1 MLRFRIVNLNKR
13 EKLPPPRVA
22 NKLTMSK
29 IGMYFK
35 DSYSELVHKVSW
47 PTWSQLQNSAII
59 VMVASVI
66 FAIVIF
72 AMDITFRN
80 LMEFLYKALY

>member
-1 MLRFRIVNLNKR
+1 
-13 EKLPPPRVA
+13 
-22 NKLTMSK
+22 MSK
-29 IGMYFK
+29 IGMYLK

-47 PTWSQLQNSAII
+47 PTWGQLQNSAII

-72 AMDITFRN
+72 AMDFTFRN

>member
-1 MLRFRIVNLNKR
+1 
-13 EKLPPPRVA
+13 
-22 NKLTMSK
+22 MSK

-47 PTWSQLQNSAII
+47 PTWGQLQNSAII

-66 FAIVIF
+66 IAVVIF
-72 AMDITFRN
+72 AMDFTFRN

>member
-1 MLRFRIVNLNKR
+1 
-13 EKLPPPRVA
+13 
-22 NKLTMSK
+22 MSK

-47 PTWSQLQNSAII
+47 PTWGQLQNSAII

-66 FAIVIF
+66 IAIVIF
-72 AMDITFRN
+72 AMDFTFRN

>member
-1 MLRFRIVNLNKR
+1 
-13 EKLPPPRVA
+13 
-22 NKLTMSK
+22 MSK

-47 PTWSQLQNSAII
+47 PAWGQLQNSAII

-66 FAIVIF
+66 FALVIF
-72 AMDITFRN
+72 AMDFTLGI
-80 LMEFLYKALY
+80 